1 MPLNIRPHQK
11 VEGRGDCSAHNDTD
25 GPVPKFVGQ
34 IPHGSQGFG
43 VESGFDFSRVI
54 ADALRVADRAHGGL
68 RLVPVLQILAVAFNL
83 VLVGVVIEAIRRNLL
98 NARYAVLWL
107 GAGFVLL
114 VLSVHRPLLDWIALG
129 LGVAYPPSL
138 LFLVAFV
145 FLLIIVLHYS
155 LVISSHRDSI
165 RRLGQAVA
173 RLEQVLEQ
181 IQTRESESSHD
192 SPPDSR
198 RSAPD

>member
-1 MPLNIRPHQK
+1 MPSNIVPRQK
-11 VEGRGDCSAHNDTD
+11 VERRGHCSVHKDTD
-25 GPVPKFVGQ
+25 GPVPKFVGRM
-34 IPHGSQGFG
+34 PPGSAESS
-43 VESGFDFSRVI
+43 VESGFDFSHI
-54 ADALRVADRAHGGL
+54 ITDALLVADQAQGGL
-68 RLVPVLQILAVAFNL
+68 RLVPVLQVLAVAFNL
-83 VLVGVVIEAIRRNLL
+83 VLIGIVIEAIRRDLL

-181 IQTRESESSHD
+181 IQARESESSHD
-192 SPPDSR
+192 SSPDSR